1 MKELVLSNN
10 IKTCI
15 KENTNTPRIALTL
28 NISINEPEKF
38 AGEYL
43 LMCRLLLKGTKKYS
57 SEELATI
64 LDENAIDLSIETK
77 QDYIRAKFVV
87 LNEDFELALSLLAD
101 ALKNSTFEEFEK
113 EKTMLK
119 GELTAELDSAKVKLS
134 DLFTKTIYKNHFYGN
149 SYTKILEEL
158 DNITIEDV
166 KNSYNNILKTSKK
179 VIAIVGDVKIH
190 YATELLEKYL
200 SDIPTSC
207 TTTANIN
214 PPSEIVQE
222 SVEIIKKD
230 AQQAQIVQ
238 GWKVPQIGTPDY
250 PKLMLLNVILGAS
263 GLSSR
268 LFMELREKKGL
279 AYTVRSSYEVLK
291 QSAVFSIYIGTEP
304 TNIQASIKG
313 FKEEIEKIKTIPIS
327 EEELH
332 NAKNNIIG
340 KQQFITETNSQ
351 QSSLMAY
358 YAISEK
364 PFDYQK
370 EVIEDIKNV
379 TAKDLQDVANKYLNE
394 NFVLAMIKPQV

>member
-134 DLFTKTIYKNHFYGN
+134 DLFTY
-149 SYTKILEEL
+149 SL
-158 DNITIEDV
+158 
-166 KNSYNNILKTSKK
+166 YN
-179 VIAIVGDVKIH
+179 
-190 YATELLEKYL
+190 
-200 SDIPTSC
+200 PC
-207 TTTANIN
+207 
-214 PPSEIVQE
+214 
-222 SVEIIKKD
+222 
-230 AQQAQIVQ
+230 
-238 GWKVPQIGTPDY
+238 
-250 PKLMLLNVILGAS
+250 
-263 GLSSR
+263 
-268 LFMELREKKGL
+268 
-279 AYTVRSSYEVLK
+279 
-291 QSAVFSIYIGTEP
+291 FS
-304 TNIQASIKG
+304 
-313 FKEEIEKIKTIPIS
+313 
-327 EEELH
+327 
-332 NAKNNIIG
+332 
-340 KQQFITETNSQ
+340 
-351 QSSLMAY
+351 
-358 YAISEK
+358 
-364 PFDYQK
+364 
-370 EVIEDIKNV
+370 
-379 TAKDLQDVANKYLNE
+379 
-394 NFVLAMIKPQV
+394 